1 MPHFISA
8 APLGQLAALDVHQLY
23 KLRVDVFVHEQRCP
37 YAEIDATD
45 ADPQTVHLLA
55 WDADT
60 HELLGTAR
68 VFPAAPA
75 DDTAL
80 SDATHTN
87 ATPTNA
93 LTTGAQ
99 IGRFALAPVARGTGL
114 GRELLQAAI
123 ELGERMR
130 PGQPLYLEAQAGL
143 VDYYASFGFTP
154 TGEPFDD
161 EGVPHQPML
170 RPAS

>member
-8 APLGQLAALDVHQLY
+8 APLGQLAALNVHQLY
-23 KLRVDVFVHEQRCP
+23 KLRVDVFVHEQRSP

-68 VFPAAPA
+68 VFPAAPTDAALA
-75 DDTAL
+75 DA
-80 SDATHTN
+80 
-87 ATPTNA
+87 P
-93 LTTGAQ
+93 GAQ
-99 IGRFALAPVARGTGL
+99 IGRFALAPAARGTGL
-114 GRELLQAAI
+114 GHELFQAAVD
-123 ELGERMR
+123 LGERMH
-130 PGQPLYLEAQAGL
+130 PSQPLYLEAQAGL
-143 VDYYASFGFTP
+143 VDYYAGFGFTP
-154 TGEPFDD
+154 IGELFDD

>member
-8 APLGQLAALDVHQLY
+8 APLGQSAALDVHQLY

-45 ADPQTVHLLA
+45 ADPQTIHLLA

-68 VFPAAPA
+68 VFPAASAGDAALADATPA
-75 DDTAL
+75 DLAP
-80 SDATHTN
+80 AGV
-87 ATPTNA
+87 
-93 LTTGAQ
+93 GAQ
-99 IGRFALAPVARGTGL
+99 IGRFALAPAARGTGL

-123 ELGERMR
+123 DLGERMR

-154 TGEPFDD
+154 IGEPFDD
-161 EGVPHQPML
+161 EGVPPPTDAAPRQL
-170 RPAS
+170 AA

>member
-75 DDTAL
+75 DDAAL
-80 SDATHTN
+80 ADA
-87 ATPTNA
+87 
-93 LTTGAQ
+93 TGAQ
-99 IGRFALAPVARGTGL
+99 IGRFALAPAARGTGL
-114 GRELLQAAI
+114 GRELLQAAVD
-123 ELGERMR
+123 LGECMR

-161 EGVPHQPML
+161 EGIPHQPML

>member
-55 WDADT
+55 WDADS

-75 DDTAL
+75 DDAAL
-80 SDATHTN
+80 SDA
-87 ATPTNA
+87 
-93 LTTGAQ
+93 TGAQ
-99 IGRFALAPVARGTGL
+99 IGRFALAPAARGTGL

-123 ELGERMR
+123 DLGERMH
-130 PGQPLYLEAQAGL
+130 PGKPLYLEAQAGL

>member
-80 SDATHTN
+80 SDA
-87 ATPTNA
+87 A
-93 LTTGAQ
+93 GAQ
-99 IGRFALAPVARGTGL
+99 IGRFALAPAARGTGL

-123 ELGERMR
+123 DLGERMH
-130 PGQPLYLEAQAGL
+130 PGKPLYLEAQAGL

-154 TGEPFDD
+154 IGEPFDD

>member
-23 KLRVDVFVHEQRCP
+23 RLRVDVFVHEQRCP

-75 DDTAL
+75 DDA
-80 SDATHTN
+80 
-87 ATPTNA
+87 P
-93 LTTGAQ
+93 TTGAQ
-99 IGRFALAPVARGTGL
+99 IGRFALAPAARGTGL

-123 ELGERMR
+123 DLGERMH

>member
-8 APLGQLAALDVHQLY
+8 ASLGQLAALDVHQLY

-75 DDTAL
+75 DDAAL
-80 SDATHTN
+80 ADA
-87 ATPTNA
+87 
-93 LTTGAQ
+93 TGAQ
-99 IGRFALAPVARGTGL
+99 IGRFALAPAARGTGL
-114 GRELLQAAI
+114 GRELLQAAVD
-123 ELGERMR
+123 LGERMR

>member
-1 MPHFISA
+1 MPHIISA

-68 VFPAAPA
+68 VFPAAN
-75 DDTAL
+75 
-80 SDATHTN
+80 SS
-87 ATPTNA
+87 
-93 LTTGAQ
+93 
-99 IGRFALAPVARGTGL
+99 R
-114 GRELLQAAI
+114 
-123 ELGERMR
+123 R
-130 PGQPLYLEAQAGL
+130 P
-143 VDYYASFGFTP
+143 ST
-154 TGEPFDD
+154 
-161 EGVPHQPML
+161 
-170 RPAS
+170 

>member
-23 KLRVDVFVHEQRCP
+23 RLRVDVFVHEQRCP

-75 DDTAL
+75 DDAAL
-80 SDATHTN
+80 ADA
-87 ATPTNA
+87 
-93 LTTGAQ
+93 TGAQ
-99 IGRFALAPVARGTGL
+99 IGRFALAPAARGTGL

-123 ELGERMR
+123 DLGERMR
-130 PGQPLYLEAQAGL
+130 PGQTLYLEAQAGL

>member
-23 KLRVDVFVHEQRCP
+23 KLRVDVFVHEQRSP

-75 DDTAL
+75 DDAAL
-80 SDATHTN
+80 ADA
-87 ATPTNA
+87 
-93 LTTGAQ
+93 TGAQ
-99 IGRFALAPVARGTGL
+99 IGRFALAPAARGTGL

-123 ELGERMR
+123 DLGERMR
-130 PGQPLYLEAQAGL
+130 PGQTLYLEAQAGL

>member
-23 KLRVDVFVHEQRCP
+23 RLRVDVFVHEQRCP

-75 DDTAL
+75 DDAAL
-80 SDATHTN
+80 ADA
-87 ATPTNA
+87 
-93 LTTGAQ
+93 TGAQ
-99 IGRFALAPVARGTGL
+99 IGRFALAPAARGT

-123 ELGERMR
+123 DLGERMR
-130 PGQPLYLEAQAGL
+130 PGQTLYLEAQAGL

>member
-68 VFPAAPA
+68 VLPAAPA
-75 DDTAL
+75 DDAAL
-80 SDATHTN
+80 ADA
-87 ATPTNA
+87 
-93 LTTGAQ
+93 TGAQ
-99 IGRFALAPVARGTGL
+99 IGRFALAPAARGTGL

-123 ELGERMR
+123 DLGERMR
-130 PGQPLYLEAQAGL
+130 PGQTLYLEAQAGL
-143 VDYYASFGFTP
+143 VDYYAGFGFTP
-154 TGEPFDD
+154 VGELFDD

>member
-1 MPHFISA
+1 LPHFISA

-23 KLRVDVFVHEQRCP
+23 RLRVDVFVHEQRCP

-75 DDTAL
+75 DDAAL
-80 SDATHTN
+80 ADA
-87 ATPTNA
+87 
-93 LTTGAQ
+93 TGAQ
-99 IGRFALAPVARGTGL
+99 IGRFALAPAARGTGF

-123 ELGERMR
+123 DLGERMR
-130 PGQPLYLEAQAGL
+130 PGQTLYLEAQAGL

>member
-1 MPHFISA
+1 MPHFITA

-37 YAEIDATD
+37 YAEIDAT
-45 ADPQTVHLLA
+45 LLA
-55 WDADT
+55 WGADS

-68 VFPAAPA
+68 VFPAAPTDAALA
-75 DDTAL
+75 DA
-80 SDATHTN
+80 A
-87 ATPTNA
+87 
-93 LTTGAQ
+93 GAQ
-99 IGRFALAPVARGTGL
+99 IGRFALAPAARGTGL
-114 GRELLQAAI
+114 GRELLQAAVD
-123 ELGERMR
+123 LGERMR

-143 VDYYASFGFTP
+143 VDYYAGFGFTP
-154 TGEPFDD
+154 VGELFDD

>member
-1 MPHFISA
+1 MPHTITA

-75 DDTAL
+75 DDAAL
-80 SDATHTN
+80 SDA
-87 ATPTNA
+87 
-93 LTTGAQ
+93 TGAQ
-99 IGRFALAPVARGTGL
+99 IGRFALAPAARGTGL

-123 ELGERMR
+123 DLGERMR
-130 PGQPLYLEAQAGL
+130 PGQTLYLEAQAGL

-154 TGEPFDD
+154 IGEPFDD

>member
-1 MPHFISA
+1 MPHIISA

-75 DDTAL
+75 DDAAL
-80 SDATHTN
+80 SDA
-87 ATPTNA
+87 
-93 LTTGAQ
+93 TGAQ
-99 IGRFALAPVARGTGL
+99 IGRFALAPAARGTGL

-123 ELGERMR
+123 DLGERMH
-130 PGQPLYLEAQAGL
+130 PGKPLYLEAQAGL

>member
-45 ADPQTVHLLA
+45 ADPQTIHLLA
-55 WDADT
+55 WDADS

-75 DDTAL
+75 DDAAL
-80 SDATHTN
+80 SDATP
-87 ATPTNA
+87 AG
-93 LTTGAQ
+93 TTLAGIGAQ
-99 IGRFALAPVARGTGL
+99 IGRFALAPAVRGTGL
-114 GRELLQAAI
+114 GRKLFQAAI
-123 ELGERMR
+123 DLGERMR

-154 TGEPFDD
+154 IGEPFDD

>member
-45 ADPQTVHLLA
+45 ADPQTVHVLA
-55 WDADT
+55 LDADS

-68 VFPAAPA
+68 VFPAAP
-75 DDTAL
+75 
-80 SDATHTN
+80 TN
-87 ATPTNA
+87 AP
-93 LTTGAQ
+93 TTGAQ
-99 IGRFALAPVARGTGL
+99 IGRFALAPAARGTGL
-114 GRELLQAAI
+114 GRELLQAAVD
-123 ELGERMR
+123 LGERMH
-130 PGQPLYLEAQAGL
+130 PGKPLYLEAQAGL
-143 VDYYASFGFTP
+143 VDYYAGFGFTP
-154 TGEPFDD
+154 VGELFDD

>member
-1 MPHFISA
+1 MPHIITA

-55 WDADT
+55 WDTDS

-68 VFPAAPA
+68 VFPAAPTDAALA
-75 DDTAL
+75 DA
-80 SDATHTN
+80 
-87 ATPTNA
+87 
-93 LTTGAQ
+93 TGAQ
-99 IGRFALAPVARGTGL
+99 IGRFALAPAARGTGL
-114 GRELLQAAI
+114 GRELLQAAVD
-123 ELGERMR
+123 LGERMH
-130 PGQPLYLEAQAGL
+130 PGKPLYLEAQAGL

-154 TGEPFDD
+154 VGELFDD

>member
-75 DDTAL
+75 DDAAL
-80 SDATHTN
+80 ADA
-87 ATPTNA
+87 
-93 LTTGAQ
+93 TGAQ
-99 IGRFALAPVARGTGL
+99 IGRFALAPAARGTGL

-123 ELGERMR
+123 DLGERMH
-130 PGQPLYLEAQAGL
+130 PGKPLYLEAQAGL
-143 VDYYASFGFTP
+143 MDYYASFGFTP

>member
-1 MPHFISA
+1 MPHIITA

-37 YAEIDATD
+37 YTEIDATD

-75 DDTAL
+75 DDAAL
-80 SDATHTN
+80 ADA
-87 ATPTNA
+87 
-93 LTTGAQ
+93 TGAQ
-99 IGRFALAPVARGTGL
+99 IGRFALAPAARGTGL
-114 GRELLQAAI
+114 GRELLQAAVD
-123 ELGERMR
+123 LGERMH
-130 PGQPLYLEAQAGL
+130 PGKPLYLEAQAGL
-143 VDYYASFGFTP
+143 VDYYAGFGFTP
-154 TGEPFDD
+154 VGELFDD

>member
-1 MPHFISA
+1 MPHIISA

-75 DDTAL
+75 DDAAL
-80 SDATHTN
+80 ADA
-87 ATPTNA
+87 
-93 LTTGAQ
+93 TGAQ
-99 IGRFALAPVARGTGL
+99 IGRFALAPAARGTGL

-123 ELGERMR
+123 DLGERMH
-130 PGQPLYLEAQAGL
+130 PGKPLYLEAQAGL
-143 VDYYASFGFTP
+143 VDYYAGFGFTP
-154 TGEPFDD
+154 VGELFDD

>member
-1 MPHFISA
+1 MPHIITA

-68 VFPAAPA
+68 VFPAAP
-75 DDTAL
+75 T
-80 SDATHTN
+80 DATL
-87 ATPTNA
+87 ADA
-93 LTTGAQ
+93 TTGAQ
-99 IGRFALAPVARGTGL
+99 IGRFALAPAARGTGL
-114 GRELLQAAI
+114 GRELLQAAVD
-123 ELGERMR
+123 LGERMH

-143 VDYYASFGFTP
+143 VDYYAGFGFTP
-154 TGEPFDD
+154 VGELFDD

>member
-1 MPHFISA
+1 MPHFITA

-37 YAEIDATD
+37 YTEIDATD

-55 WDADT
+55 WDTDS

-68 VFPAAPA
+68 VFPAAPTDAALA
-75 DDTAL
+75 DA
-80 SDATHTN
+80 
-87 ATPTNA
+87 P
-93 LTTGAQ
+93 GAQ
-99 IGRFALAPVARGTGL
+99 IGRFALAKVD
-114 GRELLQAAI
+114 GRLEEFAAVD
-123 ELGERMR
+123 LGERMH

-143 VDYYASFGFTP
+143 VDYYAGFGFTP
-154 TGEPFDD
+154 IGELFDD

>member
-1 MPHFISA
+1 MPHIITA

-55 WDADT
+55 WDTDS

-68 VFPAAPA
+68 VFPAAPTDAALA
-75 DDTAL
+75 DA
-80 SDATHTN
+80 
-87 ATPTNA
+87 
-93 LTTGAQ
+93 GAQ
-99 IGRFALAPVARGTGL
+99 IGRFALAPAARGTGL

-123 ELGERMR
+123 DLGERMH
-130 PGQPLYLEAQAGL
+130 PGKPLYLEAQAGL
-143 VDYYASFGFTP
+143 VDYYAGFGFTP
-154 TGEPFDD
+154 VGELFDD

>member
-23 KLRVDVFVHEQRCP
+23 RLQVDVFVHEQRCP

-75 DDTAL
+75 DDAAL
-80 SDATHTN
+80 ADA
-87 ATPTNA
+87 
-93 LTTGAQ
+93 TGAQ
-99 IGRFALAPVARGTGL
+99 IGRFALAPAARGTGL

-123 ELGERMR
+123 DLGERMR
-130 PGQPLYLEAQAGL
+130 PGQTLYLEAQAGL

>member
-55 WDADT
+55 WNADT

-75 DDTAL
+75 DDAAL
-80 SDATHTN
+80 SDA
-87 ATPTNA
+87 
-93 LTTGAQ
+93 TGAQ
-99 IGRFALAPVARGTGL
+99 IGRFALAPAARGTGL

-123 ELGERMR
+123 DLGERMR
-130 PGQPLYLEAQAGL
+130 PGQTLYLEAQAGL

>member
-1 MPHFISA
+1 MPHIITA

-23 KLRVDVFVHEQRCP
+23 KLRVDVFVHEQRSP

-75 DDTAL
+75 YDAAL
-80 SDATHTN
+80 SDATD
-87 ATPTNA
+87 
-93 LTTGAQ
+93 AQ
-99 IGRFALAPVARGTGL
+99 IGRFALAPAARGTGL

-123 ELGERMR
+123 DLGERMH
-130 PGQPLYLEAQAGL
+130 PGKPLYLEAQAGL

>member
-1 MPHFISA
+1 MPHTITA

-75 DDTAL
+75 DDAAL
-80 SDATHTN
+80 ADA
-87 ATPTNA
+87 
-93 LTTGAQ
+93 TGAQ
-99 IGRFALAPVARGTGL
+99 IGRFALAPAARGTGL

-123 ELGERMR
+123 DLGERMR
-130 PGQPLYLEAQAGL
+130 PGQTLYLEAQAGL

-154 TGEPFDD
+154 IGEPFDD

>member
-55 WDADT
+55 WDADS

-75 DDTAL
+75 DDAAL
-80 SDATHTN
+80 SDA
-87 ATPTNA
+87 
-93 LTTGAQ
+93 TGAQ
-99 IGRFALAPVARGTGL
+99 IGRFALAPAARGTGL

-123 ELGERMR
+123 DLGERMH
-130 PGQPLYLEAQAGL
+130 PGKPLYLEAQAGL
-143 VDYYASFGFTP
+143 VDYYAGFGFTP
-154 TGEPFDD
+154 VGELFDD